1 MDVITRLRCLRCG
14 KKWFPRK
21 PGIPKI
27 CPTCKTTHWN
37 TPKEKQISGHTS

>member
-1 MDVITRLRCLRCG
+1 MMKFDSRFADALGQGDHVID
-14 KKWFPRK
+14 K

-37 TPKEKQISGHTS
+37 TPKKKER